1 MAQLLNFNTELKA
14 AIIKMDKE
22 VMENRFKALNKSI
35 VSLTQNLNREV

>member
-35 VSLTQNLNREV
+35 VSLT